1 MKIDITD
8 VSDGT
13 ALIPLHSKHPQWS
26 ARPHNLEDTVNNQA
40 SKTSLAS
47 FIHLILISF
56 SFE

>member
-1 MKIDITD
+1 KY
-8 VSDGT
+8 
-13 ALIPLHSKHPQWS
+13 PQWS
-26 ARPHNLEDTVNNQA
+26 ARPHILEDTAKNQA